1 MTITTQTTYIDESKL
16 PFPFCPGCGHS
27 TIVKSLDAAL
37 VKLQIDPHNLVIV
50 TDIGCQGL
58 SDKFF
63 VTNAFH
69 GLHGRSLTYATGI
82 KLANPDLTVIV
93 LIGDGGCGI
102 GGHHLINAARRNI
115 GITVIVF
122 NNLNFGMTG
131 GEHSVTTPPDAFT
144 VTTPRGNLEQPID
157 ICATVAVNGAG
168 LAVRT
173 TVFDKLLPDQIA
185 EAIQYDGFALLDV
198 WELCTAYFAPAN
210 RFKKET
216 LDNTLRQLDFPTGVI
231 QRRERPE
238 YSRAYRAAHQ
248 DQRGLPTL
256 APRPLETRYTHDL
269 TARQGWVIAGAA
281 GQKIGTAAAA
291 LCRGAIL
298 SGLWATQ
305 QNDYPVT
312 VKSGHSV
319 ADVILGPDPV
329 LHMGITDPDV
339 MLVLFPE
346 GLTKERARIGQLSP
360 DATLYLAAGLG
371 PVETEAH
378 VITVDFSQCG
388 QPKTY
393 WAIMALAEVLRRIGV
408 YPLAALQEAVSLAG
422 SYAPKNLAAIEAIDR
437 LVVAG

>member
-1 MTITTQTTYIDESKL
+1 MTRTSYIDENTL
-16 PFPFCPGCGHS
+16 PLPFCPGCGHT

-37 VKLQIDPHNLVIV
+37 VKLQIDPHDLVIV

-58 SDKFF
+58 ADKFF

-82 KLANPDLTVIV
+82 KLVKPDLKVIV

-131 GEHSVTTPPDAFT
+131 GEHSVTTPPDAVT
-144 VTTPRGNLEQPID
+144 ATTPHGNLEQPID

-168 LAVRT
+168 LVART
-173 TVFDKLLPDQIA
+173 TVFDKSLPDQIA
-185 EAIQYDGFALLDV
+185 DAIQYDGFALLDI

-216 LDNTLRQLDFPTGVI
+216 LENTLRQLDFPTGVI

-238 YSRAYRAAHQ
+238 YSRAYRATHP
-248 DQRGLPTL
+248 RGQPTL

-269 TARQGWVIAGAA
+269 TTRQGWVIAGAA

-319 ADVILGPDPV
+319 ADVILSPEPV
-329 LHMGITDPDV
+329 LHMGIPDPDV
-339 MLVLFPE
+339 MIVLFPE
-346 GLTKERARIGQLSP
+346 GLRKERSRISALSSN
-360 DATLYLAAGLG
+360 ATLYLAAGLG
-371 PVETEAH
+371 PVETQAH
-378 VITVDFSQCG
+378 VITLDFSQCG
-388 QPKTY
+388 QSKTY
-393 WAIMALAEVLRRIGV
+393 WAIMALACIRWTRCARRSRWRESMRRRIWRR
-408 YPLAALQEAVSLAG
+408 SW
-422 SYAPKNLAAIEAIDR
+422 R
-437 LVVAG
+437 LTG

>member
-1 MTITTQTTYIDESKL
+1 MTQTSYIDENTL
-16 PFPFCPGCGHS
+16 PLPFCPGCGHA

-37 VKLQIDPHNLVIV
+37 VKLQIDPHDLVIV

-58 SDKFF
+58 ADKFF

-69 GLHGRSLTYATGI
+69 GLHGRSLTYATGM
-82 KLANPDLTVIV
+82 KLVKPDLKVIV

-131 GEHSVTTPPDAFT
+131 GEHSVTTPPDAVT
-144 VTTPRGNLEQPID
+144 ATTPHGNLEQPID

-168 LAVRT
+168 LVART
-173 TVFDKLLPDQIA
+173 TVFDKSLPDQIA
-185 EAIQYDGFALLDV
+185 DAIQYDGFALLDI
-198 WELCTAYFAPAN
+198 WELCTAYFAPMN

-216 LDNTLRQLDFPTGVI
+216 LENTLRQLDFPTGVI
-231 QRRERPE
+231 QQRERPE
-238 YSRAYRAAHQ
+238 YSRAYRAAHP
-248 DQRGLPTL
+248 RGQPTL
-256 APRPLETRYTHDL
+256 APRPLDTRYTHDL

-319 ADVILGPDPV
+319 ADVILSPEPV
-329 LHMGITDPDV
+329 LHMGIPDPDV

-346 GLTKERARIGQLSP
+346 GLRKERSRISALSP

-371 PVETEAH
+371 SVETQAH
-378 VITVDFSQCG
+378 VVTLDFSQSG
-388 QPKTY
+388 QSKTY
-393 WAIMALAEVLRRIGV
+393 WAIMALAEVLRRTGV
-408 YPLAALQEAVSLAG
+408 YPLDALREALSLVGA
-422 SYAPKNLAAIEAIDR
+422 YAQKNLAAVAAIDR
-437 LVVAG
+437 LMVVG

>member
-1 MTITTQTTYIDESKL
+1 MTLTTYINEDTL
-16 PFPFCPGCGHS
+16 PLPFCPGCGHS

-37 VKLQIDPHNLVIV
+37 VKLQIDPHDVVIV

-58 SDKFF
+58 SDKYFA
-63 VTNAFH
+63 TNAFH

-82 KLANPDLTVIV
+82 KLANPDLKVIV

-131 GEHSVTTPPDAFT
+131 GEHSVTTPPDAVT
-144 VTTPRGNLEQPID
+144 ATTPHGNLEQPID
-157 ICATVAVNGAG
+157 ICGTVAVNGAG
-168 LAVRT
+168 LVART
-173 TVFDKLLPDQIA
+173 TVFERSLPDQIA
-185 EAIQYDGFALLDV
+185 DAIQYDGFALLDV

-210 RFKKET
+210 QFKRET
-216 LDNTLRQLDFPTGVI
+216 LDNTLRQLDFPTGI
-231 QRRERPE
+231 IRRRERPE

-248 DQRGLPTL
+248 DERGQPAL
-256 APRPLETRYTHDL
+256 APRPLETRYPHDL

-319 ADVILGPDPV
+319 ADVILSPEPV
-329 LHMGITDPDV
+329 LHMGIPNPDV
-339 MLVLFPE
+339 MIVLFPE
-346 GLTKERARIGQLSP
+346 GLNKERGRISQLSQ
-360 DATLYLAAGLG
+360 DATLYMAAGLD
-371 PVETEAH
+371 PVETAAH
-378 VITVDFSQCG
+378 VVTIDFSPCG
-388 QPKTY
+388 QSKMV
-393 WAIMALAEVLRRIGV
+393 WAIMALAEALRRTRI
-408 YPLAALQEAVSLAG
+408 YPLDGLCEALSMTG
-422 SYAPKNLAAIEAIDR
+422 TYAQKNLLAVAAIDR
-437 LVVAG
+437 LIVTG

>member
-1 MTITTQTTYIDESKL
+1 MIPQPTYIDESTL

-37 VKLQIDPHNLVIV
+37 VKLQIDPHNLVLV

-58 SDKFF
+58 SDQFF
-63 VTNAFH
+63 VTSAFH
-69 GLHGRSLTYATGI
+69 GLHGRSVTYATGI
-82 KLANPDLTVIV
+82 KLANPDLHVIV

-102 GGHHLINAARRNI
+102 GGHHLLNAARRNI
-115 GITVIVF
+115 GITVLVF

-131 GEHSVTTPPDAFT
+131 GEHSVSTPPETFT

-157 ICATVAVNGAG
+157 ICSTVAVNGAG
-168 LAVRT
+168 FAART
-173 TVFDKLLPDQIA
+173 TVFDKSLPDLIA
-185 EAIQYDGFALLDV
+185 DAIQHDGFALVDI

-216 LDNTLRQLDFPTGVI
+216 LEKTLNQLEFPTGVL
-231 QRRERPE
+231 QRRDRPE

-248 DQRGLPTL
+248 DQQGQPTL
-256 APRPLETRYTHDL
+256 TPHPLEPRYTGRL
-269 TARQGWVIAGAA
+269 PARQGWVIAGAA

-291 LCRGAIL
+291 FCRGAIL

-319 ADVILGPDPV
+319 ADVILSPDPI
-329 LHMGITDPDV
+329 LHMSITDPDV

-346 GLTKERARIGQLSP
+346 GLAKERARISLLSP
-360 DATLYLAAGLG
+360 DATLVITTDLM
-371 PVETEAH
+371 PVETSARI
-378 VITVDFSQCG
+378 ITLDFSKTA

-393 WAIMALAEVLRRIGV
+393 WTIMALAEILRQTGV
-408 YPLAALQEAVSLAG
+408 YPLDALRDAVSG
-422 SYAPKNLAAIEAIDR
+422 PYAEKNRAAIAAIDR
-437 LVVAG
+437 IMVAWPDS